1 MVATSPHSPG
11 TFTDYKKVVITL
23 VNDLKRLRDFSK
35 KLGLGNSIPLIEDVL
50 ERVHN
55 NTFSVAVVGEFKRGK
70 STFINALLGQEI
82 LPADILPCSATL
94 NRVTYGVKPSVK
106 IVFWDDR
113 EEDIDID
120 RLSDYVTKLT
130 PESEERASNIKE
142 AVVYYPV
149 NYCQNNVDIIDTPG
163 LNDEANMT
171 KVTLSVLPKV
181 DAAIMVILAQS
192 PFSETEREFLETK
205 LLTTDLGR
213 IIFVVTGIDHFNKP
227 EDADRGIKYIKD
239 RIYNMVLKRA
249 REQYGEESP
258 EFEVYRKKIGEP
270 KVFGVSGYQ
279 ALEAKRTGDS
289 PDLLAKSRFPEFE
302 AALEKFLTQERGATF
317 LQVPINRIIGSAS
330 EILKTIKLR
339 ENALMMQQDEFR
351 TAYDQSVAEL
361 QSLRDRNAEEMKL
374 IDEASQKVKQR
385 VEPLI
390 WQLETELKRAAT
402 EVINTAEIKPGD
414 LRNKKLL
421 TERLGRKVSE
431 AVQIAAKRHSE
442 KIQGEIDKGL
452 LQEISRLENFANSVE
467 LVLQRVEMHFLS
479 IDAETRSKARAEGET
494 VGTALAMSTPI
505 LGGAWLGYREAG
517 FKGAAVGAA
526 GSLGATFA
534 AAMVVTVI
542 GLPVT
547 FPVFVVV
554 GMLSMFSGSWLTKKV
569 FGGEQVVN
577 FRANFVEGV
586 CYEIEKQLREN
597 RIDQKVYSQITE
609 IFDGLKQKVRQEVES
624 LLENTQNTLS
634 DLRAKRARDEMT
646 TEHQQQ
652 ELVQMRDEAQQILGN
667 AERMSRQAIQQVNL
681 ELSDNGDA

>member
-1 MVATSPHSPG
+1 MATTSSHSPG

-23 VNDLKRLRDFSK
+23 VNDLKRLRDFSQ
-35 KLGLGNSIPLIEDVL
+35 KLGLDNSIPLIEDVL

-120 RLSDYVTKLT
+120 RLADYVTKLT
-130 PESEERASNIKE
+130 PESEERATNIKE

-192 PFSETEREFLETK
+192 PFAETEREFLEAK

-249 REQYGEESP
+249 REQYGEDSP

-279 ALEAKRTGDS
+279 ALAAKRAGDS
-289 PDLLAKSRFPEFE
+289 PDLLVKSRFPEFE

-339 ENALMMQQDEFR
+339 ENALMMQQDEFQS
-351 TAYDQSVAEL
+351 AYERSVSEL
-361 QSLRDRNAEEMKL
+361 QNLRDRNAEEMKL
-374 IDEASQKVKQR
+374 IDEASQRVKQQ

-414 LRNKKLL
+414 LKNKKLL

-431 AVQIAAKRHSE
+431 GVQIAAKRHSE

-452 LQEISRLENFANSVE
+452 LQEVSRLENFANSVE
-467 LVLQRVEMHFLS
+467 LVLQRVEMQFLS
-479 IDAETRSKARAEGET
+479 IDAETRSKTHAEGET

-526 GSLGATFA
+526 GSLGATLA
-534 AAMVVTVI
+534 AATVVTVI

-554 GMLSMFSGSWLTKKV
+554 GVLSMFSGSWLTKKV
-569 FGGEQVVN
+569 FSGEQVAN
-577 FRANFVEGV
+577 FKANFVEGV

-624 LLENTQNTLS
+624 LLDDTQYTLS

-652 ELVQMRDEAQQILGN
+652 ELLQMRDEAQQILGN
-667 AERMSRQAIQQVNL
+667 AERMSRQAIQHVNL
-681 ELSDNGDA
+681 ELSENGDA